1 MQSLQRTVSDFSFH
15 LTTKEAA
22 ATGKQLPAIGE
33 AAAAVLEEGEEEL
46 AKCECCGMAEEFT
59 PQYVKRVRDK
69 FMGKMV
75 CGMCA
80 EAIGREAEK
89 NGGKREEAVKE
100 HMKACARFNGLGR
113 KYPVLYQADAVKEI
127 LKKKRSQAGKA
138 AAAAAGG
145 GGGLARSSS
154 CMPAIAR
161 DLAAAA
167 GQRRQ

>member
-22 ATGKQLPAIGE
+22 TGKQLPAVGE
-33 AAAAVLEEGEEEL
+33 AAAVLEEGEEEM

-89 NGGKREEAVKE
+89 NGGEREAAVKD

-138 AAAAAGG
+138 AAGAGG

-161 DLAAAA
+161 DLAAAG